1 MTRRRPDPRRVVR
14 RWGATCLALTLTLFV
29 GCEAPVGAEGEL
41 NAIEFS
47 GIPFPAIVIGDTL
60 RDSLGVAAPLQ
71 ATAYDGR
78 GAVIPDAEFRFLSPD
93 SGVTIS
99 PTGLVTTTRTSGVIR
114 IFASLG
120 TLQSARR
127 TIVVTPRPDT
137 VSAVG
142 TARVTLDYVLPDGAA
157 NLTGDIGVSVH
168 NLSGP
173 TTTPGNVTGWPV
185 RWRLI
190 YRGDTLAPGDTTLA
204 VLQSNTGR
212 RGGIDTTSTSGISI
226 RRLRV
231 FSNRLPV
238 ATDSFEVVAEVR
250 RHGRP
255 VAGSPIRFWVRFAPK
270 R

>member
-1 MTRRRPDPRRVVR
+1 MTMRRPSDGRIVR
-14 RWGATCLALTLTLFV
+14 WWRASGLALALPLLV
-29 GCEAPVGAEGEL
+29 GCEAPVGSEGEL

-93 SGVTIS
+93 SGVTIG
-99 PTGLVTTTRTSGVIR
+99 PTGFLTTTRTSGIIR
-114 IFASLG
+114 VFASLG

-137 VSAVG
+137 VSATG
-142 TARVTLDYVLPDGAA
+142 AARLTLDYVLPDGAA
-157 NLTGDIGVSVH
+157 NLTGDLGISVR

-185 RWRLI
+185 RWHLI
-190 YRGDTLAPGDTTLA
+190 HRGDTLAPGDTTLA
-204 VLQSNTGR
+204 VLQSSAGR
-212 RGGIDTTSTSGISI
+212 RGVIDTTSTSGTSI

-255 VAGSPIRFWVRFAPK
+255 VAGSPIRFWVRVAPK
-270 R
+270 G